1 MKIFKISN
9 VVTKIL
15 LSSKKIRKLI
25 NGWALTRAGERGG
38 KGGGEGMEGVELA
51 VHLTYGLMLLSVQY

>member
-9 VVTKIL
+9 VATKIL

-25 NGWALTRAGERGG
+25 NGWALTRARERGG
-38 KGGGEGMEGVELA
+38 KGVEGMEGVELA